1 MPPEQPTGTPQSS
14 LKRLRVVKEGSQN
27 VCLILIPG
35 VGTLQSDAWPI
46 CSATPWAEF
55 LGELE
60 QGVTLFGYEHSIPYD
75 DQFTWQHVLEEGPSL
90 LKALQA
96 FVAELGA
103 PQPLLFICHGLGGA
117 ILKQAIC
124 VANMHYD
131 RYSHLL
137 VSISGVVFLG
147 TPHLLEGVGNR
158 AFGDRLVG
166 IMKLEDAAGSL
177 SNKCLARLKESS
189 SMLADLAGRFNR
201 TNLRVDILSVF
212 EQKVTKIRQPAA
224 LRRSKTKNIIIVDE
238 SLCAIATRT
247 EQCLGVDLDHLQ
259 LPSMSEPDGK
269 PIGQFRTWLSSVIK
283 SAPNNLESHLSRVHR
298 PNSAS
303 SGFSIGSL
311 RIEEVRQAL
320 ARQPP
325 AAVTSPQSGPQTSAY
340 VNPASSSRQD
350 MQSLLDNF
358 SIKQADPRIP
368 CFMMETLVRN
378 KNFFGRKDVLT
389 HLDESLLPSGDLLV
403 SSQPERIRVALLCGM
418 GGLGKTETVIEY
430 AYSRRDRFD
439 AIFLIRAE
447 DTSKL
452 ETDLA
457 QIAVRLGIQDPNEPD
472 DKAINRGLALEWLC
486 NPFKMDYESG
496 DAVRLPASW
505 LVIFDNA
512 DEPDILAPYRDITA
526 SGAVLITSRSPLA
539 KNSFSPQTREIEI
552 QSFDT
557 EEAGDF
563 VQSITGT
570 VGHLDEARQIGA
582 RLGGLPLALAQM
594 AGIIRL
600 EFLSYTEFL
609 ELYSDADEEAEVHG
623 TVLQPLRASARGSL
637 STVWALEKLSAS
649 ARAVLEISSFLDPD
663 CIQESVL
670 THEVIA
676 AIDYPIIPEF
686 PTKRGAFFAARKQ
699 LIGSS
704 LIRHN
709 KELAEYWVHRVT
721 QDVVRAKMEP
731 ARRKHVFANAVALV
745 SATWPTTAVGGHD
758 VTLWE
763 LSEKLYQH
771 VTSLS
776 DMYLRYLEPGDDGL
790 DMAFATLLNRAG
802 WYQHE
807 RGETR
812 VQLPVLELALELCQG
827 ITSIDTRDLESDIRY
842 ALGAVANETNDA
854 VSCRLHTE
862 RFFEIRLEVAAETGV
877 VDERLA
883 RSYNQMGIVWA
894 MAGEYKKAEESFAT
908 SAREYEKIPGYTKD
922 KRSLALVNLGL
933 AYWLQGDWDHASEF
947 LNLGLADREEL
958 YGYMDSHSFRCV
970 RVRIWA
976 YLTSLSNCGYSGN
989 EAGSRKENDADLS
1002 IEPGG
1007 FSMRLGTCSSHREG
1021 FRRART
1027 CTAGP

>member
-1 MPPEQPTGTPQSS
+1 
-14 LKRLRVVKEGSQN
+14 
-27 VCLILIPG
+27 
-35 VGTLQSDAWPI
+35 
-46 CSATPWAEF
+46 
-55 LGELE
+55 
-60 QGVTLFGYEHSIPYD
+60 
-75 DQFTWQHVLEEGPSL
+75 
-90 LKALQA
+90 
-96 FVAELGA
+96 
-103 PQPLLFICHGLGGA
+103 
-117 ILKQAIC
+117 
-124 VANMHYD
+124 MHYD

-158 AFGDRLVG
+158 AFGERLVG

-177 SNKCLARLKESS
+177 SNKCLTRLKESS
-189 SMLADLAGRFNR
+189 HMLADLAGRFNR

-212 EQKVTKIRQPAA
+212 EQKVTRIRQSGA
-224 LRRSKTKNIIIVDE
+224 LRRSKTKKMI
-238 SLCAIATRT
+238 
-247 EQCLGVDLDHLQ
+247 
-259 LPSMSEPDGK
+259 
-269 PIGQFRTWLSSVIK
+269 
-283 SAPNNLESHLSRVHR
+283 
-298 PNSAS
+298 
-303 SGFSIGSL
+303 
-311 RIEEVRQAL
+311 
-320 ARQPP
+320 PP
-325 AAVTSPQSGPQTSAY
+325 AALASTHSGPYTSTY
-340 VNPASSSRQD
+340 VNAGSSSRQE

-358 SIKQADPRIP
+358 STKQADPRIP

-378 KNFFGRKDVLT
+378 KNFFGRQDILT
-389 HLDESLLPSGDLLV
+389 HLDECLLPSGDLLV
-403 SSQPERIRVALLCGM
+403 SSQPERIRVGLLCGM
-418 GGLGKTETVIEY
+418 GGLGKTETAIEY

-452 ETDLA
+452 EADLA

-472 DKAINRGLALEWLC
+472 DKVINRGLALEWLC
-486 NPFKMDYESG
+486 NPFKIDYEAG
-496 DAVRLPASW
+496 DAVRVPTSW

-539 KNSFSPQTREIEI
+539 KTSFSPQTTEIDI
-552 QSFDT
+552 RSFGT

-563 VQSITGT
+563 VQSITGID
-570 VGHLDEARQIGA
+570 GHLDEARRIGA

-609 ELYSDADEEAEVHG
+609 ELYNDAEEAADVHG

-637 STVWALEKLSAS
+637 STVWTIEKLSAS

-663 CIQESVL
+663 CIQESML
-670 THEVIA
+670 THEVA
-676 AIDYPIIPEF
+676 AIDHLIPEF

-731 ARRKHVFANAVALV
+731 ARRKHVFANAVAIV
-745 SATWPTTAVGGHD
+745 SAAWPATAVGGHD

-776 DMYLRYLEPGDDGL
+776 DMYLCYLEPGDDGS

-807 RGETR
+807 RGESR

-827 ITSIDTRDLESDIRY
+827 ITTIDTRDLESDIRY

-854 VSCRLHTE
+854 ASCRLHTE
-862 RFFEIRLEVAAETGV
+862 RFFEIRLDAAAETGA

-883 RSYNQMGIVWA
+883 RSYNQMGIVWM

-933 AYWLQGDWDHASEF
+933 AYWLQGSWDRASEI
-947 LNLGLADREEL
+947 LELGLADREEL
-958 YGYMDSHSFRCV
+958 YGYMDSHSFRCA
-970 RVRIWA
+970 R
-976 YLTSLSNCGYSGN
+976 GSGP
-989 EAGSRKENDADLS
+989 
-1002 IEPGG
+1002 I
-1007 FSMRLGTCSSHREG
+1007 
-1021 FRRART
+1021 
-1027 CTAGP
+1027 